1 MATPA
6 NSLKLAQNIRYEVL
20 ITHLKELSGTLITLA
35 SVSEIVIGTGNG
47 EPWEF
52 AQTDTKYQL

>member
-1 MATPA
+1 MITPA
-6 NSLKLAQNIRYEVL
+6 NSLKLTQNIRYEVL

-47 EPWEF
+47 DPYEF
-52 AQTDTKYQL
+52 AQTHTKHPL